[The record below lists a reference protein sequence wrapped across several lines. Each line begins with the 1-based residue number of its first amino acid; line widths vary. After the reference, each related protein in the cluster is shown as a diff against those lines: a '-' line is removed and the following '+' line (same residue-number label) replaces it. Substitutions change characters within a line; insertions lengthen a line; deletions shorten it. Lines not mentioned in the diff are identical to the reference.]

1 MDKITLS
8 GARNDY
14 IAAFKEELEYVIL
27 STGTTLDSTIDNRV
41 IGNYTSSGHAEIRR
55 LVPKA
60 TANVFET
67 SNSVAS
73 GNALIFGV
81 KANTLFSELALLK
94 AEGDNYR
101 VVGQIKLTPQQVNT
115 ETSFLVSNITIGV
128 NDSE

>member
-1 MDKITLS
+1 MDKIILS

-14 IAAFKEELEYVIL
+14 ISVFKQEFEYAIL
-27 STGTTLDSTIDNRV
+27 SSGTSLDSTYDNRV
-41 IGNYTSSGHAEIRR
+41 LGQYTSSGHLELKR
-55 LVPKA
+55 LVPKT

-73 GNALIFGV
+73 GNALMFGV

-101 VVGQIKLTPQQVNT
+101 VVGHIKLTPQQVNN

>member
-1 MDKITLS
+1 MDKIILK

-14 IAAFKEELEYVIL
+14 ISVFKQEFEYAIL
-27 STGTTLDSTIDNRV
+27 SSGTSLDSTYDNRV
-41 IGNYTSSGHAEIRR
+41 LGQYTSSGHLELKR
-55 LVPKA
+55 LVPKT

-73 GNALIFGV
+73 GNALLYGV
-81 KANTLFSELALLK
+81 AANKLFSEIALLK
-94 AEGDNYR
+94 TEGDNYR
-101 VVGQIKLTPQQVNT
+101 VVGHIKLTPQQVNN